1 LKVLIADDDSILCNL
16 LGDVLGAAGYEVVKA
31 ANGLEA
37 WEILQ
42 RDHVR
47 MLLVDWMMPGLEG
60 PELIRR
66 VRGAGWPG
74 YTYIILLTAMSGRSD
89 IVEGLRGG
97 ADDYVTKPFRQEEL
111 LARLGV
117 GSRILALETGLS
129 ESLAREEALSA
140 LDSLTGLP
148 NRRALYVRALAELS
162 RAERERT
169 SVGVVMMD
177 IDHFKGI
184 NDQFGHAAGDDA
196 LRQVAAA
203 LQRNRRDYD
212 FPGRWGG
219 EEFLI
224 IVPGASLEQAAVVAE
239 RVRAAVEGVAL
250 RGAGAGAG
258 ELRSSFGVAAA
269 SPALR
274 PIGLDELIRQADDAL
289 YRAKA
294 TGRNRVCL
302 HPERGAT

>member
-1 LKVLIADDDSILCNL
+1 LKVLIADDDL
-16 LGDVLGAAGYEVVKA
+16 LLAQVLGGVLTTAGYEVLTA
-31 ANGLEA
+31 SNGLEA

-42 RDHVR
+42 REHVR
-47 MLLVDWMMPGLEG
+47 MLLVDWMMPGLDG

-66 VRGAGWPG
+66 IRAAEGPG
-74 YTYIILLTAMSGRSD
+74 YTYIVLLTAMHGQED
-89 IVEGLRGG
+89 LVAGLRSG

-111 LARLGV
+111 LARMGV
-117 GSRILALETGLS
+117 GARILALETGLS
-129 ESLAREEALSA
+129 ESLAREEELSA

-148 NRRALYVRALAELS
+148 NRRALRARALAELS

-169 SVGVVMMD
+169 SVGIVMMD
-177 IDHFKGI
+177 IDHFKEI
-184 NDQFGHAAGDDA
+184 NDRFGHAAGDDA

-203 LQRNRRDYD
+203 LQNNKRDYD

-239 RVRAAVEGVAL
+239 RARASVELVEL
-250 RGAGAGAG
+250 RGSGAG
-258 ELRSSFGVAAA
+258 ELRASFGVAAA
-269 SPALR
+269 SPAIR
-274 PIGLDELIRQADDAL
+274 PIGFDELVQQADDAM

-302 HPERGAT
+302 HSSISAP